1 MAAKRKLIATHPG
14 EILLEEMQERNI
26 SINFLA
32 RALRV
37 TPSRVDE
44 IVKCKRSV
52 TAETA
57 LRLARFFG
65 TSAEMWMNLQTAYD
79 LATAAAKLSAAIDR
93 EVLPHQAA

>member
-1 MAAKRKLIATHPG
+1 
-14 EILLEEMQERNI
+14 MQERNI

-32 RALRV
+32 RSLRV
-37 TPSRVDE
+37 TPSRIDE

-65 TSAEMWMNLQTAYD
+65 TSAEMWMSLQSNYD
-79 LATAAAKLSAAIDR
+79 LATAAAKLSTAIER